1 MSKLKKRVTLRTSVF
16 TPEVLSYLDH
26 QIQKGKNQTEA
37 INDLLQKGIQAHE
50 EEEKAYANLHQRR
63 GASLETNQYV
73 RRKDPILIP
82 CSNTNRWV
90 DKKLDCEI
98 GCKLKCNLTTDQRV
112 LIEGLMLY
120 TKY

>member
-1 MSKLKKRVTLRTSVF
+1 MPELKKRVTLRTSVF
-16 TPEVLSYLDH
+16 TPEVLSYLNH

-37 INDLLQKGIQAHE
+37 INDLLRKGIEAIE

-63 GASLETNQYV
+63 GASVETNQYV

-82 CSNTNRWV
+82 CPNTLRWV

-98 GCKLKCNLTTDQRV
+98 GCKLKCKLSYDQRT
-112 LIEGLMLY
+112 LIEGLLMY